1 MLRHLSLVCA
11 MLVCACASGAVTP
24 AGQACLT
31 SDDCDPGDGC
41 LAGVCAAQEGEDVVR
56 SGIVVATPAHQTI
69 RAMVDEQPRAARVHL
84 HDADTLHRNIT
95 VSCPRGF
102 VPSPASA
109 QLAPGESLAVTVAL
123 PIPRTEGN
131 TTVTCLV
138 QSATTK
144 TTYDTFDLE
153 LVIGTTAP
161 PSDGGSDGG
170 APDAGHTDGGSDGG
184 HDGGADAGTDGGA
197 DAGTDGGADAGTD
210 GGADAGTD
218 GGADA
223 GTDGGAD
230 AGTDGGADAGTDGG
244 PIGPTGGAVDLLDF
258 VLTGDTRP
266 PTCAAGELY
275 PTAVHAQVIAAMK
288 AAHPQFALDLGDHMY
303 VCSQDAAAAQR
314 QMDLYTQPLAGF
326 PAPFFMTMGNH
337 ECENGADCSARP
349 TDANFSAF
357 SKALARVSGQSLP
370 YYALQIQTRLGR
382 ATVVVVADNYF
393 DATAQAWLE
402 RTLAD
407 ADRGSKYTI
416 ISKHHPVTGSRMG
429 PLGPWQVIQ
438 NHQVS
443 LILTAHDHTYTHD
456 KQALGGRTVICG
468 LGGANAAHTGYC
480 RVKQASDGSLSFT
493 QFDVGGNPGDAW
505 TVTARQ

>member
-184 HDGGADAGTDGGA
+184 H
-197 DAGTDGGADAGTD
+197 
-210 GGADAGTD
+210 
-218 GGADA
+218 
-223 GTDGGAD
+223 
-230 AGTDGGADAGTDGG
+230 DGGADAGTDGG

>member
-11 MLVCACASGAVTP
+11 VLACACASGAVTP

-31 SDDCDPGDGC
+31 SDECDPGDGC

-69 RAMVDEQPRAARVHL
+69 QAMVDEQPHAARVHL
-84 HDADTLHRNIT
+84 HDTDTLHRNVT

-109 QLAPGESLAVTVAL
+109 QLAPSESLAVTVAL

-138 QSATTK
+138 QSATGK
-144 TTYDTFDLE
+144 TTYDTFDLA
-153 LVIGTTAP
+153 LVIGTRP
-161 PSDGGSDGG
+161 PPAGDAGSDGGG
-170 APDAGHTDGGSDGG
+170 APDAGQADGGSDGG
-184 HDGGADAGTDGGA
+184 HDGGSDGGHDGGTDGG
-197 DAGTDGGADAGTD
+197 T
-210 GGADAGTD
+210 
-218 GGADA
+218 
-223 GTDGGAD
+223 
-230 AGTDGGADAGTDGG
+230 DAGTDGG

-266 PTCAAGELY
+266 PSCSPSEVY

-303 VCSQDAAAAQR
+303 VCNQDAAAAQR

-402 RTLAD
+402 RTLSD

-438 NHQVS
+438 NHKVS

-480 RVKQASDGSLSFT
+480 RVRQASDGSLSFT

>member
-1 MLRHLSLVCA
+1 MLRRLSLLCA
-11 MLVCACASGAVTP
+11 VFSCACASGAVMP
-24 AGQACLT
+24 AGQECQT
-31 SDDCDPGDGC
+31 SDQCDPGDDCTG
-41 LAGVCAAQEGEDVVR
+41 GVCAAQEGADVVR
-56 SGIVVATPAHQTI
+56 SGLVVATPAHQTVQ
-69 RAMVDEQPRAARVHL
+69 AMVDEQPPPARVHL
-84 HDADTLHRNIT
+84 HDADTMHRNIT

-138 QSATTK
+138 QSATSK
-144 TTYDTFDLE
+144 TTYDTFDLA
-153 LVIGTTAP
+153 LVIGTRP
-161 PSDGGSDGG
+161 PPVDGGSDGG
-170 APDAGHTDGGSDGG
+170 SPDAGNGDGGSGG
-184 HDGGADAGTDGGA
+184 HDGGTDGGNDGGSGGHDGGTDGGT
-197 DAGTDGGADAGTD
+197 GGGNDGGTPG
-210 GGADAGTD
+210 
-218 GGADA
+218 
-223 GTDGGAD
+223 
-230 AGTDGGADAGTDGG
+230 GG
-244 PIGPTGGAVDLLDF
+244 PIGPTGGTVDLLDF

-266 PTCAAGELY
+266 PSCAPGEAY
-275 PTAVHAQVIAAMK
+275 PTAIHAQVIAAMK
-288 AAHPQFALDLGDHMY
+288 AVHPQFALDLGDHMY
-303 VCSQDAAAAQR
+303 VCNQDAAAAQQ

-326 PAPFFMTMGNH
+326 PAAFFMTMGNH

-357 SKALARVSGQSLP
+357 SKALARVSGEALP

-393 DATAQAWLE
+393 DGTAQAWLE

-407 ADRGSKYTI
+407 ADRNSKYTI

-438 NHQVS
+438 NHKVS
-443 LILTAHDHTYTHD
+443 LILTAHDHNYAHD
-456 KQALGGRTVICG
+456 TQALGGRSVICG

-480 RVKQASDGSLSFT
+480 RVKQGADGSLSFT

-505 TVTARQ
+505 TVSARQ